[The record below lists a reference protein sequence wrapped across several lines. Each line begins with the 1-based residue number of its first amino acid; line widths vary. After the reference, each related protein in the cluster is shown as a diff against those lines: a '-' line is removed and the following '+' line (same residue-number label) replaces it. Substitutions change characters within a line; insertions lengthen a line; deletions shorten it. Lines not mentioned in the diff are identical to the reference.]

1 MLRIDI
7 RLALS
12 RGDICLIGFCFD
24 QKKKKKKVLMSK
36 FQAGLSMAK
45 HKQQSKARM
54 ICSTPAQ
61 RWVTP
66 NPVVQG

>member
-45 HKQQSKARM
+45 HSSRVKRE
-54 ICSTPAQ
+54 
-61 RWVTP
+61 
-66 NPVVQG
+66 